1 MENSTRWTVKVS
13 KETDISLRSYLA
25 RQGMKKGD
33 LSKFVEEAVRWRVL
47 DKTIAGIHARNAD
60 IPDKEIEEAI
70 DEALAAVRAERRA
83 ELFGKKPRRK
93 K

>member
-25 RQGMKKGD
+25 RQGLKKGD

-47 DKTIAGIHARNAD
+47 DKTIAAVKQRNAD
-60 IPDKEIEEAI
+60 IPDKEIENAI
-70 DEALAAVRAERRA
+70 DEALAVVRAERRA
-83 ELFGKKPRRK
+83 ELLGKKPRRK

>member
-1 MENSTRWTVKVS
+1 MEGSTRWTVKVS

-33 LSKFVEEAVRWRVL
+33 LSKFVEIAVRKEVFA
-47 DKTIAGIHARNAD
+47 KTIAAIRRRNAD
-60 IPDKEIEEAI
+60 VPGREIENAI

-83 ELFGKKPRRK
+83 ELLGKKPRRK